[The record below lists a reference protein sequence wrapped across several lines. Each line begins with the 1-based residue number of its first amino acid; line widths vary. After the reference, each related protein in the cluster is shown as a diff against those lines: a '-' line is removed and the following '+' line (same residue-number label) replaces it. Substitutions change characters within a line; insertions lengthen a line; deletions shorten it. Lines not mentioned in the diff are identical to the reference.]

1 MILRD
6 DRNDLTVLTLAHG
19 KVHALDLDLLRA
31 LDTGR
36 AWAAAPAREV
46 IQRYVERMLGPRR

>member
-6 DRNDLTVLTLAHG
+6 DRNDIAVLTLAHG
-19 KVHALDLDLLRA
+19 KVRTLDLDLLRA

-36 AWAAAPAREV
+36 TWGAAPAREA
-46 IQRYVERMLGPRR
+46 IQRYVERMLGTRR

>member
-1 MILRD
+1 MVLRD
-6 DRNDLTVLTLAHG
+6 DRNDIAVLTLAHA
-19 KVHALDLDLLRA
+19 KVHTLDLDLLRA

-36 AWAAAPAREV
+36 TWAAAPAREA

>member
-6 DRNDLTVLTLAHG
+6 DRNDIAVPTLAHG

-36 AWAAAPAREV
+36 TWAAAPAREV

>member
-6 DRNDLTVLTLAHG
+6 DRNDIAVLTLAHG

-36 AWAAAPAREV
+36 TWAAAPAREA
-46 IQRYVERMLGPRR
+46 IQHYVERMLRTRR

>member
-6 DRNDLTVLTLAHG
+6 DRNDIAVLTFAHG

-31 LDTGR
+31 LNTGR
-36 AWAAAPAREV
+36 TCGAAPAREA
-46 IQRYVERMLGPRR
+46 IQRYVQRMLGKGR